1 MSKNCKINMVEQ
13 ICEVSK
19 EVFTTTLCFP
29 ILRFFVVDTTK
40 LWFQTQSDVFLVSND
55 LVPIIT

>member
-1 MSKNCKINMVEQ
+1 MVEQ

-19 EVFTTTLCFP
+19 EVFTTTLCFTR
-29 ILRFFVVDTTK
+29 LRFFVVDTKK
-40 LWFQTQSDVFLVSND
+40 LWFQTQSNVLLVRND